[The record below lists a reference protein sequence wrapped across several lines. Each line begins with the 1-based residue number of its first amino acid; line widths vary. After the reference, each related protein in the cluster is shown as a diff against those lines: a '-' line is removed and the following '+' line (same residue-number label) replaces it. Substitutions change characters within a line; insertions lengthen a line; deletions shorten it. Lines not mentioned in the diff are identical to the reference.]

1 MTQHTMDDISKKIDP
16 ILLKNDSILFNSE
29 TINTIIDRLNSSI
42 PHNTKLLLFSST
54 LFNLANGNEYRMS
67 WVPQGSF
74 VYDRSEQ
81 NVNTG
86 SIYIF
91 SSDKKQRILDLSTDI
106 VDDFS
111 FLRDKELSKDI
122 GFYFQTSDQKKE
134 VKSIYLIDV

>member
-1 MTQHTMDDISKKIDP
+1 
-16 ILLKNDSILFNSE
+16 
-29 TINTIIDRLNSSI
+29 
-42 PHNTKLLLFSST
+42 
-54 LFNLANGNEYRMS
+54 MS